1 MIDKSVATLEDA
13 VSIIPDGAS
22 IMIGGFGPRDS
33 HWN

>member
-22 IMIGGFGPRDS
+22 IMIGGFAPRGNR
-33 HWN
+33 WN